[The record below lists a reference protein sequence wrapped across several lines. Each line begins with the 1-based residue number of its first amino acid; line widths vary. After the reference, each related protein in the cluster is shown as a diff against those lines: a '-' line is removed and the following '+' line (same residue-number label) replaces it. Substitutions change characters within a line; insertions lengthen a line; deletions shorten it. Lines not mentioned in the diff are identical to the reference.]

1 MYVVVFADSELFHS
15 YPIEENFMLTKIVDF
30 LKKHNERATI
40 VGLGLGLI
48 VFVGAGIY
56 LQKKNSKEKDIP
68 PVKEPTKIELEV
80 KQNAVSGKSTSAAK
94 KTNSFFLRPSPS
106 ELLEQLSSME
116 NLQANVAQSKLQHLR
131 VLWPVYYF
139 SMESIEGAESLLM
152 DISEDG
158 FGVEVRGNVNSGDYP
173 NLSGVKTGD
182 KIWVAGEIEAVDP
195 SGTGTVYLNIELLDF
210 TEDGPPAATV
220 EPPLATDG

>member
-1 MYVVVFADSELFHS
+1 
-15 YPIEENFMLTKIVDF
+15 MLNRLIDF

-40 VGLGLGLI
+40 VGLGLGLV
-48 VFVGAGIY
+48 VFVVAGIY
-56 LQKKNSKEKDIP
+56 LQKKNGQENEILP
-68 PVKEPTKIELEV
+68 PKEPTKIELEI
-80 KQNAVSGKSTSAAK
+80 KQKEIGGKSNSVAK
-94 KTNSFFLRPSPS
+94 KTNSFFLRPSPA

-116 NLQANVAQSKLQHLR
+116 NLQENVAQSKLQHLR

-139 SMESIEGAESLLM
+139 SIEPIEGRESLLL

-158 FGVEVRGNVNSGDYP
+158 FGVQVRGHVNSADYP
-173 NLSGVKTGD
+173 NLNGLKTGD

-210 TEDGPPAATV
+210 TDDGPPAATV
-220 EPPLATDG
+220 EPPAATDG